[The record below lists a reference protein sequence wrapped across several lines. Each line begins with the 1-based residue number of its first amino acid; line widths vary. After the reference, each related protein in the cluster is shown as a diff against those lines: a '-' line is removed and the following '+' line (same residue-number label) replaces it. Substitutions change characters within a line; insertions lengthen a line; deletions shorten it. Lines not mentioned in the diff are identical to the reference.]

1 MAGGAV
7 MLMKKVDE
15 YLALRRAAGYALE
28 VPEYHLRNFALF
40 AAKREET
47 LIRTPTVIEW
57 ASQAPSLNQRE
68 HRLQTVLRFARHL
81 KAEEPRNE
89 IPPRGVFRRRR
100 TRPTPW
106 APQEITSLL
115 QAATRLEPQKTLRP
129 HMYSTLFAL
138 LYVTGLRISEALA
151 LELDDF
157 DSDTLLVRE
166 TKFKKSR
173 RIPLHHTTVA
183 GLRRYIEHRRRVITE
198 NKLLFISVRGRPLDR
213 SSVSWVFRRLLKT
226 IGIKPGQQGRR
237 PRIHDLRHSFAT
249 KALETSPEGRDSIGR
264 HISALSTY
272 LGHTHISDTY
282 WYLEATPALM
292 RDISNSCEAFI
303 QREAK

>member
-1 MAGGAV
+1 

-28 VPEYHLRNFALF
+28 VPQYHLRNFARF

-57 ASQAPSLNQRE
+57 AGQAPSLNQRE

-81 KAEEPRNE
+81 QAEDPRHE
-89 IPPRGVFRRRR
+89 VPPRGVFRRRR
-100 TRPTPW
+100 TRPTPYIW
-106 APQEITSLL
+106 TPQEVTSLL
-115 QAATRLEPQKTLRP
+115 QAATRLEPQNSLRP

-138 LYVTGLRISEALA
+138 LYVTGLRISEVLA
-151 LELDDF
+151 LEFDDF

-183 GLRRYIEHRRRVITE
+183 GLKHYIEYRRRVTTE
-198 NKLLFISVRGRPLDR
+198 HQLLFISVRGRPLDR

-237 PRIHDLRHSFAT
+237 PRIHDLRHAFAT
-249 KALETSPEGRDSIGR
+249 RALETCPEGRDSIGR
-264 HISALSTY
+264 HMLALSTY

-282 WYLEATPALM
+282 WYLEATPILM
-292 RDISNSCEAFI
+292 RDIANSCEAFMKGGV
-303 QREAK
+303 Q

>member
-1 MAGGAV
+1 

-28 VPEYHLRNFALF
+28 VPQYHLRNFARF

-57 ASQAPSLNQRE
+57 AGQAPSLNQRE

-81 KAEEPRNE
+81 QAEDPRHE
-89 IPPRGVFRRRR
+89 VPPRGVFRRQR
-100 TRPTPW
+100 TRPTPYIW
-106 APQEITSLL
+106 TPQEVTSLL
-115 QAATRLEPQKTLRP
+115 QAATRLEPQNSLRP

-138 LYVTGLRISEALA
+138 LYVTGLRISEVLA
-151 LELDDF
+151 LEFDDF

-183 GLRRYIEHRRRVITE
+183 GLKHYIEYRRRVTTE
-198 NKLLFISVRGRPLDR
+198 HQLLFISVRGRPLDR

-237 PRIHDLRHSFAT
+237 PRIHDLRHAFAT
-249 KALETSPEGRDSIGR
+249 RALETCPEGRDSIGR
-264 HISALSTY
+264 HMLALSTY

-282 WYLEATPALM
+282 WYLEATPILM
-292 RDISNSCEAFI
+292 RDIANSCEAFMKGGV
-303 QREAK
+303 Q